1 MASAVIS
8 QGPKKRSHLSLI
20 FNPKVLLWLLFD
32 IVINCLI
39 GLTPFVDNFTHL
51 GGMVYGLLCGLSTIE
66 RLSTDFFG
74 IATTFWTRLR
84 NLLIRFSGLIL
95 SVVLIMITTAL
106 LVENDAGKS
115 PCSSCRYVSC
125 VPFPPWAGEDNK
137 WWYCDDC
144 SRITADAKLD
154 ASGYYSLSMT
164 CPDGAIEEIDL
175 SDQLVTDRQWIR
187 KQLPSYCR
195 KYCDN
200 LFA

>member
-1 MASAVIS
+1 MPRTVAPGR
-8 QGPKKRSHLSLI
+8 GPTEHGEYSETL
-20 FNPKVLLWLLFD
+20 PPWACV
-32 IVINCLI
+32 
-39 GLTPFVDNFTHL
+39 
-51 GGMVYGLLCGLSTIE
+51 
-66 RLSTDFFG
+66 
-74 IATTFWTRLR
+74 
-84 NLLIRFSGLIL
+84 
-95 SVVLIMITTAL
+95 
-106 LVENDAGKS
+106 
-115 PCSSCRYVSC
+115 

-154 ASGYYSLSMT
+154 SSGYYSLSMT

-187 KQLPSYCR
+187 KQLPTYCR